1 MIMWWCGVESLI
13 SCDEKWPSIFKS
25 KIMAEC
31 PGIKCWCRDNI
42 YNSVWCPGVP
52 TTALITIFRPF
63 ICPPIAVPSNLRVPS
78 YELELSSDQNQF
90 GFDPPVKMFLRSAI
104 FVLATLQCCYCEI
117 YTDNDSGQS
126 LHDGYQNRLDI
137 ADILPSEELF
147 HLTSDLFERVQT
159 HLPSYSTARSLIEA
173 RTSSLVTTLANKQMN
188 LKVIILIVSQV
199 WRRQVGK
206 HGAGEWE
213 PGARQHFSCLIEHIS
228 VWYININRF
237 VQFCSCYQAV
247 CRLWPLAYK
256 RIICERD
263 THYARGKETPNTSLM
278 GLLSNLRGQFIGF
291 E

>member
-104 FVLATLQCCYCEI
+104 FALATLKCCYCEI
-117 YTDNDSGQS
+117 YTDQDIGQS

-159 HLPSYSTARSLIEA
+159 YLPSYSTARSLIEA

-199 WRRQVGK
+199 WSRQVGK
-206 HGAGEWE
+206 HGAGV
-213 PGARQHFSCLIEHIS
+213 GAGCQAALFLFNWTYQRVIYQHQQIRTILFMLSSCLQVMAIGLQTN
-228 VWYININRF
+228 Y
-237 VQFCSCYQAV
+237 
-247 CRLWPLAYK
+247 LWK
-256 RIICERD
+256 RHSLWEREGD
-263 THYARGKETPNTSLM
+263 T
-278 GLLSNLRGQFIGF
+278 
-291 E
+291 